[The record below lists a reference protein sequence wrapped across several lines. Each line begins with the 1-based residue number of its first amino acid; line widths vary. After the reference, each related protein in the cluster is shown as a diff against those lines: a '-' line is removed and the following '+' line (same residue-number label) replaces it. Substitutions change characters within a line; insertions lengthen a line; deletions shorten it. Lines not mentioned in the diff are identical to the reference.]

1 MVGFITSLRFPVMG
15 VNYMTNYVIAIDQQ
29 KNDCFGT
36 FIKNKMIALVC
47 IGLGQSVIK
56 KKKGKR
62 LGQSCE
68 NILKFM

>member
-36 FIKNKMIALVC
+36 FIKKKNDCFGMHWIRA
-47 IGLGQSVIK
+47 ISYQK
-56 KKKGKR
+56 KKKEKD
-62 LGQSCE
+62 
-68 NILKFM
+68 

>member
-36 FIKNKMIALVC
+36 FIKKKWLLWYALD
-47 IGLGQSVIK
+47 
-56 KKKGKR
+56 
-62 LGQSCE
+62 
-68 NILKFM
+68 